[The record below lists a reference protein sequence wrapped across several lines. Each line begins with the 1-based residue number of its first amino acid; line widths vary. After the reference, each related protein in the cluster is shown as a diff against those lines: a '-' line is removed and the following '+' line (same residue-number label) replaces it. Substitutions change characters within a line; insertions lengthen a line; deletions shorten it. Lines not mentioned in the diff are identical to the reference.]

1 MAGIDA
7 PTRIARAATPEVMAA
22 FGEGVIKG
30 DWQQRPY
37 EFADHHLKWFKH
49 LQDSDRLLVLAARG
63 HAKTETLVVLPIL
76 YLTCNC
82 KDLLIYIVS
91 VTQEQANKILGRVV
105 AIIEREYP
113 ALKDR
118 RLWGKTE
125 IRTTTN
131 INIVAKGVTTS
142 VIGPHPQYIFV
153 DDPIDAMQTHKD
165 SVIEE
170 WFFADLYPMLST
182 QGRMLIVGTYKHY
195 GDLYHAIQAKN
206 LFDTH
211 IYPAENEDGSR
222 LWPEEWTDNAL
233 ADRKAALG
241 SLLYAREYMLQPIDD
256 SSSMFPMT
264 LLSEAFDPELP
275 LQKWSDGEEEG
286 YVGVDPAA
294 SASIGADYSVFTVLG
309 YDREN
314 DHITIL
320 NPIRDR
326 GMTMRA
332 HLAQLQ
338 PIEDAYHPVHL
349 KIEKNA
355 FQRWLEQE
363 AKGLLKKL
371 PITGH
376 NTGKEKSDM
385 REGVPSLRL
394 LFERGDITIPRGPTQ
409 AEREAGTPAAE
420 WESVVKTE
428 PLIHELNSLSFEGDK
443 IKTVAKHDDMVMS
456 LWLAVMAVREGKK
469 QRGIGVATVDTTPP
483 RTGSR
488 AKKASQI
495 ARRGFRR

>member
-7 PTRIARAATPEVMAA
+7 PTRIAKAATPEVLQS
-22 FGEGVIKG
+22 FGEGFIKS

-37 EFADHHLKWFKH
+37 EFAGHHLKWFGH
-49 LQDSDRLLVLAARG
+49 WQESDRLLVLAARG

-76 YLTCNC
+76 YLACNC
-82 KDLLIYIVS
+82 TDLLIYLVS
-91 VTQEQANKILGRVV
+91 VTQEQANKILGRIVT
-105 AIIEREYP
+105 IIERQYP

-131 INIVAKGVTTS
+131 INIVAKGVMTS

-165 SVIEE
+165 SAIEE
-170 WFFADLYPMLST
+170 WFFADLYPMLAT
-182 QGRMLIVGTYKHY
+182 NGRMIMVGTYKHF
-195 GDLYHAIQAKN
+195 GDLYHAIQARN
-206 LFDTH
+206 LFAVH
-211 IYPAENEDGSR
+211 IYPAENEDGSL
-222 LWPEEWTDNAL
+222 LWPEEWTAARL
-233 ADRKAALG
+233 AERKAALG
-241 SLLYAREYMLQPIDD
+241 SLLYAREYMLQPVDD
-256 SSSMFPMT
+256 SSSLFPRT
-264 LLSEAFDPELP
+264 LLSESYDPNLP
-275 LQKWSDGEEEG
+275 LQKWDDGSFEV

-294 SASIGADYSVFTVLG
+294 SASVGADYSVFTMLG

-314 DHITIL
+314 DHIVYL
-320 NPIRDR
+320 NPIRER
-326 GMTMRA
+326 GLSLKA
-332 HLAQLQ
+332 HLSQLQ
-338 PIEDAYHPVHL
+338 AIDDAYHPVHL

-363 AKGLLKKL
+363 AKGVLKRL

-394 LFERGDITIPRGPTQ
+394 LFERGNITIPRGPTQ
-409 AEREAGTPAAE
+409 AELEAGTPTAD
-420 WESVVKTE
+420 WESVQKTE
-428 PLIHELNSLSFEGDK
+428 HLIHELNSLSFEGDK

-456 LWLAVMAVREGKK
+456 FWLAYMALREGKK
-469 QRGIGVATVDTTPP
+469 QRGIGVATVDTAPATS
-483 RTGSR
+483 GSR
-488 AKKASQI
+488 ARKASQI
-495 ARRGFRR
+495 AKRRFTR